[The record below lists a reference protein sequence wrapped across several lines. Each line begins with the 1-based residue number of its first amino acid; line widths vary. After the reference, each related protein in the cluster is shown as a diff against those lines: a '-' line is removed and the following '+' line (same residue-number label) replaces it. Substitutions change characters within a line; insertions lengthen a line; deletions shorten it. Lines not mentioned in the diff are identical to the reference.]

1 MNKFILINKS
11 KNMTSYDVI
20 RELKKQ
26 FNIKKI
32 GHCGTL
38 DPLATGLLIVA
49 VGKEALKAIRFV
61 NSEEKEYIATL
72 KLGSKTLTGDVSGEI
87 IQTKKVIF
95 PSVEAINLVL
105 NSLKGDSKQIPP
117 FYSAKKING
126 QKLYKHAYK
135 STFLK
140 PKPQNITIKKITFL
154 DYNQKQKIIKFKC
167 LVSKGT
173 YIRTLCEDIAEKLN
187 NIGTMQNLQ
196 RISIGKFTLK
206 KASSLEEIKNFSL
219 IEIKDMINLPIIEI
233 KKEEYNKVFCGKIIP
248 RNEEG
253 MFKIL
258 KNNKIFSVV
267 KVKNQKLF
275 VIRNFNYE
283 NI

>member
-20 RELKKQ
+20 RGLKKQ
-26 FNIKKI
+26 FNTKKI

-61 NSEEKEYIATL
+61 NNEEKGYIVTL

-87 IQTKKVIF
+87 IQTKKVVF
-95 PSVEAINLVL
+95 PSVEAINLVFS
-105 NSLKGDSKQIPP
+105 SLKGESKQIPP
-117 FYSAKKING
+117 FFSAKKIKG

-135 STFLK
+135 NTFIK
-140 PKPQNITIKKITFL
+140 PKPHNITIKKITFL
-154 DYNQKQKIIKFKC
+154 DCDQKQKIIKFKC

-187 NIGTMQNLQ
+187 NIGTMQDLQ
-196 RISIGKFTLK
+196 RISVGKFTLE
-206 KASSLEEIKNFSL
+206 KASLLKEIKNFSL

-233 KKEEYNKVFCGKIIP
+233 KKEEYNKVFCGKTIP

-267 KVKNQKLF
+267 QVKNQKLF